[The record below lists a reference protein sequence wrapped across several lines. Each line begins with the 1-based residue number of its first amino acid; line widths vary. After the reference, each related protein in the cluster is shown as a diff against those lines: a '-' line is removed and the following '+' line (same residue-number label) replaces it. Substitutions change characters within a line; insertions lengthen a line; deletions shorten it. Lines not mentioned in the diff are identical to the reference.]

1 MNKILSF
8 SLVVL
13 FSMITFSSFAQ
24 SEELGLAS
32 YYGDKF
38 QGSKTS
44 YGDTYDRNQFTCA
57 HKRHKY
63 GTKLKVTRID
73 NKKSVVVKVIDKGPF
88 VKGRVVDLSYAAAD
102 KLGLIQDGVAE
113 VKVEVVG
120 SETAT
125 DEKTVSAATTDAKT
139 VTTKIVTETVRPD
152 EFDTKSEPKSTT
164 DPVAEKATV
173 NAAKT
178 EARAEVKTT
187 KDSQAAEP
195 FEFLLITET
204 AIVQKAVEK
213 GVYQV
218 SLPASVQQYGVQVA
232 SFSEYDN
239 AARKLTLL
247 KEKSFNKLILLT
259 EAKGQG
265 VSYKVLL
272 GPFDS
277 EDSAKAYQESLVKKY
292 KMNGFLV
299 DLPVESATT
308 VKSGEP
314 TVASAKSV
322 ILESPAPGAYGVQVA
337 SLENFDAALRQVDAL
352 KAKWFK
358 DVLVKIEADGCKVI
372 LGPMADEASA
382 KVYQASLKK
391 KHKMNGFVVKL
402 TD

>member
-44 YGDTYDRNQFTCA
+44 YGDTYDRNEFTCA

-88 VKGRVVDLSYAAAD
+88 VKGRVVDLSYAAAE
-102 KLGLIQDGVAE
+102 KIGLIQDGVAE

-120 SETAT
+120 SETT
-125 DEKTVSAATTDAKT
+125 NDENTVNTSDAKA

-152 EFDTKSEPKSTT
+152 EFDAKSEPKSTQ
-164 DPVAEKATV
+164 DPVKEKATAIV
-173 NAAKT
+173 AKT
-178 EARAEVKTT
+178 EAKAEVKTT
-187 KDSQAAEP
+187 KDPQAAET
-195 FEFLLITET
+195 FGFLLITET

-218 SLPASVQQYGVQVA
+218 SLPGSVQQYGVQVA
-232 SFSEYDN
+232 SFSEYEN
-239 AARKLTLL
+239 AMRQLTLL
-247 KEKSFNKLILLT
+247 KEKSFDKLILLT
-259 EAKGQG
+259 EAKGEG
-265 VSYKVLL
+265 ISYKVML
-272 GPFDS
+272 GPFDG
-277 EDSAKAYQESLVKKY
+277 EDSAKAYQESLAKKY
-292 KMNGFLV
+292 KMKGFVV
-299 DLPVESATT
+299 DLPVESTTT

-322 ILESPAPGAYGVQVA
+322 ILESPTPGDYGVQVA
-337 SLENFDAALRQVDAL
+337 SLESFDAALRQVDIL

-358 DVLVKIEADGCKVI
+358 DVLVKVEADGCKVI

-402 TD
+402 TE